1 MKKNYLDYD
10 YNTHFDTTGLTIFG
24 VIAALIAFVFFA
36 SWLSFWVCYLGGIV
50 TKIVIG
56 KYIVAGMSILGLNIT
71 LDQIPLI
78 AGTLGWIGGFFKSYS
93 IGKNKD

>member
-1 MKKNYLDYD
+1 MKKNYLDNDYD
-10 YNTHFDTTGLTIFG
+10 VHFDVSGLTIFG
-24 VIAALIAFVFFA
+24 GIAAIVAFVFFA

-56 KYIVAGMSILGLNIT
+56 KYIVAGMSMLGLNIVE
-71 LDQIPLI
+71 DQIPLI

-93 IGKNKD
+93 MGNKN